1 MYPKSFTTQMWPYIP
16 ISEHREN
23 VKNQK
28 VKSVP
33 TSPFSFIE
41 GLFHILYSL

>member
-1 MYPKSFTTQMWPYIP
+1 MYPKSVTTQMCPYSP

-33 TSPFSFIE
+33 TSPFSLIE
-41 GLFHILYSL
+41 GLFHIPYSL